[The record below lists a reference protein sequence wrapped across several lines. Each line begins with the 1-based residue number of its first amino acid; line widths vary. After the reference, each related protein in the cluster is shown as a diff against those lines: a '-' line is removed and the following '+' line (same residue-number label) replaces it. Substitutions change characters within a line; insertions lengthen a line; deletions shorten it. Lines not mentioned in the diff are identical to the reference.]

1 MPFTL
6 PSAPVIERYAGS
18 RNAYLPRHIPRN
30 EVQTLKRV
38 AVILPFSS
46 TNPEVQKTTQGL
58 YNAIQMALFEASV
71 RNGTVGD
78 ITHIDH
84 QHRTERREQPGFQ
97 RPLRKKHRPFQK
109 TQIGGRQ
116 LTRVFNRG
124 REPDSS
130 WTIRR
135 RPGTQTQKLTRQ
147 LVAKLRIV
155 HTSQK
160 IIHPSHNFSSQ

>member
-1 MPFTL
+1 MDDPAASV

-71 RNGTVGD
+71 RNGTHDVVLMPRD
-78 ITHIDH
+78 ANTTDP
-84 QHRTERREQPGFQ
+84 REVARRQ
-97 RPLRKKHRPFQK
+97 RLRHALAA
-109 TQIGGRQ
+109 GGQ
-116 LTRVFNRG
+116 VAAH
-124 REPDSS
+124 
-130 WTIRR
+130 
-135 RPGTQTQKLTRQ
+135 
-147 LVAKLRIV
+147 LVALRDARERERHRLAADDQQTAAFFDVGFEIEV
-155 HTSQK
+155 ALRGDG
-160 IIHPSHNFSSQ
+160 FEVVVVEDD